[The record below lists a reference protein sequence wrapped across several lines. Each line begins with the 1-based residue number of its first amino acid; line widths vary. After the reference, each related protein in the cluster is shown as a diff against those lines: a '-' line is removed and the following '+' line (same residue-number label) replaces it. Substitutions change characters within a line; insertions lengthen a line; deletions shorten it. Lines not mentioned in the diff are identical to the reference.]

1 MTPPARPQRQ
11 ARPEALK
18 EARARPRLPI
28 GIAAPQLKRVITTK
42 LDGKEDAMRLSSTGR
57 RVLEVVLKGGNRVA
71 DRLLSRGRSEA
82 FSFRDRVVLLTGG
95 SRGLGL
101 VMARALI
108 EEGAAVALL
117 ARDAEE
123 LERAAAD
130 LRARKTAARVL
141 VIPGDVGDRA
151 VAEAAVRTTV
161 ERFGRLDVLINNAGV
176 IQTGPFEHMQL
187 RDFEQALA
195 IHFWGPLY
203 TTLAAIPHLKA
214 RVAEKA
220 QEPGARSRIKDKHG
234 PRIVNIS
241 SIGGKLPV
249 PHLLPYCASK
259 FALAGLS
266 GGLRAELERHGITV
280 TTVCPGLMRTG
291 SHLNAQFKGQHALE
305 FFWFALSDSL
315 PLITVTAEE
324 AAEQILTAC
333 RRGQAELVIGL
344 PYRLA
349 SRLAPLFP
357 ELVAKGL
364 ALFSRLMP
372 GPTGPEGD
380 ELRPGWA
387 SSALTPSVLTV
398 LADRAAA
405 ANNELRGRE
414 SDAQKKDPKSEAGS
428 ERSPR
433 RNGRRPQA

>member
-1 MTPPARPQRQ
+1 
-11 ARPEALK
+11 
-18 EARARPRLPI
+18 
-28 GIAAPQLKRVITTK
+28 
-42 LDGKEDAMRLSSTGR
+42 MRLSSAVR
-57 RVLEVVLKGGNRVA
+57 RVVGVVQEGTARAVG
-71 DRLLSRGRSEA
+71 RLFAREGSDS

-101 VMARALI
+101 VIARCLI

-130 LRARKTAARVL
+130 LRARTAGAQVL
-141 VIPGDVGDRA
+141 VIAGDVGDREA
-151 VAEAAVRTTV
+151 AEAAVRTTV

-187 RDFEQALA
+187 RDFEQALS

-203 TTLAAIPHLKA
+203 TTLAALPHLMA
-214 RVAEKA
+214 RVADRGGA
-220 QEPGARSRIKDKHG
+220 QSRIKDG
-234 PRIVNIS
+234 PRIVNIA

-266 GGLRAELERHGITV
+266 GGLRAELDRHGITV

-291 SHLNAQFKGQHALE
+291 SHLNAQFKGQHQLE
-305 FFWFALSDSL
+305 YFWFALSDSL

-324 AAEQILTAC
+324 AAEQILGAC
-333 RRGQAELVIGL
+333 RSGRAELVIGL

-387 SSALTPSVLTV
+387 SSSLTPSVLTV

-405 ANNELRGRE
+405 ANNELRGGE
-414 SDAQKKDPKSEAGS
+414 NGSQKKEDQQKKDHKSA
-428 ERSPR
+428 
-433 RNGRRPQA
+433 RRPQA